1 MLTIYDLKPSFQRLL
16 RPVCDWLA
24 RHGITPNQLTV
35 GTAVMSLAQGL
46 WLTLEPGARLPL
58 LILPLVLFVRMGLN
72 AIDGMLAKENGLQSR
87 LGAVLNELGDVV
99 SDVVLYLP
107 FALIPGV
114 NPVVVVLI
122 VIAGILAEMTGVVTV
137 QIGASRRYDG
147 PLGKS
152 DRAFLFGCIALMLG
166 VGIKSGIWIDVVLT
180 VGLLLS
186 LYTIYNR
193 VCHGLKENR

>member
-1 MLTIYDLKPSFQRLL
+1 MPTIYDLKPSFQRLL
-16 RPVCDWLA
+16 RPVCDGLA

-35 GTAVMSLAQGL
+35 GTTLMSLAQGL
-46 WLTLEPGARLPL
+46 WLTLAPGARLPL

-87 LGAVLNELGDVV
+87 LGALLNEVGDAV
-99 SDVVLYLP
+99 SDTVLYLP

-114 NPVVVVLI
+114 NPVLVVLL
-122 VIAGILAEMTGVVTV
+122 VITGILVEMTGVATV
-137 QIGASRRYDG
+137 QIGSSRRYDG

-152 DRAFLFGCIALMLG
+152 DRAFLFGCIAFVLG
-166 VGIKSGIWIDVVLT
+166 VGVKPGIWIDVILT

-186 LYTIYNR
+186 FYTIYNR
-193 VCHGLKENR
+193 VRRGLQENT

>member
-1 MLTIYDLKPSFQRLL
+1 MFTIYDLKPSFQRLL

-46 WLTLEPGARLPL
+46 WLTLEPGVRLPL

-87 LGAVLNELGDVV
+87 LGALLNELGDAV
-99 SDVVLYLP
+99 SDTVLYLP

-114 NPVVVVLI
+114 NQALVVLL
-122 VIAGILAEMTGVVTV
+122 VITGILVEMSGVVTV